1 MSFPALKCVGYFGGL
16 LCLSGVLV
24 LTAQEAAQPKA
35 DPAQQGTSTAPAA
48 SSTSGAPAT
57 AAQPSVPPTTRQQ
70 APAQQTAKPS
80 APAQAQAGSASAA
93 QTVPGTVLKVTTR
106 MVLVDVV
113 ASDGSGR
120 PVLDLKADN
129 FEVKENGQKQTIR
142 GFALER
148 EEPVS
153 ATPIKPRVLPAGVY
167 TNIPDFHPEVGP
179 PTVLLIDGLNT
190 PLQDQLYMR
199 QQLLKYLQ
207 KLEPRR
213 NVAIYTLGK
222 RLRLLQDFTNDPEL
236 LQAALK
242 KFSYHSSSLN
252 EQSTADSDTTPAG
265 DSGDPTLEDMEQ
277 SLHDF
282 AAEEE
287 AFRNDIKV
295 QITIDALKRLGHYLA
310 GYPGRKNLVW
320 VSGSIPF
327 SISPD
332 NTLSSPFAVQRQYGD
347 QIREAAGVLTD
358 SQVAV
363 YPVDARGLVGSFMP
377 DASQSGAA
385 FTRRG
390 GGQAMAASISRQSLA
405 LQRAHDSMNEIA
417 DQTGGHAYYNRNDI
431 DHAIALSVAEGSTY
445 YTLGY
450 YPEDKNW
457 DGKFRKI
464 EVKVNRP
471 GLKLHHRRGYFAID
485 PESMKPKDEKA
496 ARRELFAALDPESP
510 ISTSLP
516 FVVRVTPPSKDQ
528 RSVLVDFS
536 IEPKAIAFDPQGELH
551 HAEIDF
557 ISLAFDSKGKKQ
569 VANQLETMNA
579 NLKPNTYAEV
589 MQYGLRMRQK
599 LDLAPG
605 KYLLKFGVRDIRSNL
620 IGTASAP
627 VEVPP
632 QS

>member
-1 MSFPALKCVGYFGGL
+1 MSFPALKCAGYFGGL
-16 LCLSGVLV
+16 LCLSGVLI
-24 LTAQEAAQPKA
+24 LGAQEPAQPKT
-35 DPAQQGTSTAPAA
+35 DPAQQPASTTPASAPSA
-48 SSTSGAPAT
+48 S
-57 AAQPSVPPTTRQQ
+57 AAQPAQPSAPAGDQQ
-70 APAQQTAKPS
+70 APQAQTAKPN
-80 APAQAQAGSASAA
+80 APAQAQAGNASGA

-113 ASDGSGR
+113 TTDGSGR
-120 PVLDLKADN
+120 PVLDLKADD
-129 FEVKENGQKQTIR
+129 FEVKENGKKQTIR
-142 GFALER
+142 GFALQR
-148 EEPVS
+148 EAPVS
-153 ATPIKPRVLPAGVY
+153 GTPIKPRVLPAGVY

-190 PLQDQLYMR
+190 PLQDQLYIR

-207 KLEPRR
+207 KLEPRK
-213 NVAIYTLGK
+213 NVAIYTLGT

-236 LQAALK
+236 LQTALK

-252 EQSTADSDTTPAG
+252 QEPTADSDTTPGG
-265 DSGDPTLEDMEQ
+265 DSGDPTLADMEQ

-332 NTLSSPFAVQRQYGD
+332 NTLSSPFSVQRQYGD
-347 QIREAAGVLTD
+347 QIRDAAGVLTD

-377 DASQSGAA
+377 DASQSGGA
-385 FTRRG
+385 FARRG
-390 GGQAMAASISRQSLA
+390 GGQAMVASMSRQSAA

-450 YPEDKNW
+450 YPEDKTW

-464 EVKVNRP
+464 EVKVNRS

-496 ARRELFAALDPESP
+496 ARRELFAALAPESP

-528 RSVLVDFS
+528 HSVLVDFS
-536 IEPKAIAFDPQGELH
+536 IEPKAIAFDPQGELQ

-557 ISLAFDSKGKKQ
+557 ISVAFDSKGKKQ
-569 VANQLETMNA
+569 LTNQTETMTA

-589 MQYGLRMRQK
+589 MKYGLRLQQK

-605 KYLLKFGVRDIRSNL
+605 KYLLKFGVRDTRSNL
-620 IGTASAP
+620 VGTASAP